1 MIDLTALEQQQIE
14 TVARSV
20 IPRDPVPTAM
30 LDRHAGLVAKR
41 FEAHVEFRRLVGRK
55 CCLPPRER
63 KPLTGLPDGNPA
75 DLELLSVR
83 QRRDQP
89 SAFARLETQISIP
102 VRRQLKEWMRAPPL
116 ADFLSER
123 FKRTSRRSADA
134 ERNDD
139 RRGHLRFFST

>member
-20 IPRDPVPTAM
+20 ILRDQVPATM
-30 LDRHAGLVAKR
+30 LDCHARLVANR
-41 FEAHVEFRRLVGRK
+41 FEAHLEFRRLIRRK
-55 CCLPPRER
+55 CRLPPRER
-63 KPLTGLPDGNPA
+63 KPLAGLPDGNPA

-89 SAFARLETQISIP
+89 SAFARLEMQISIP
-102 VRRQLKEWMRAPPL
+102 VRRQLKEWMRAPPF

-123 FKRTSRRSADA
+123 FKRTRWRGADA

>member
-1 MIDLTALEQQQIE
+1 MIGLTALEQQQIE

-20 IPRDPVPTAM
+20 ILRDQVPAAM
-30 LDRHAGLVAKR
+30 LDCHARLVANR

-55 CCLPPRER
+55 CCLPPRES
-63 KPLTGLPDGNPA
+63 KPLPGLPDGNPA
-75 DLELLSVR
+75 DLEYLSVP

-102 VRRQLKEWMRAPPL
+102 VRRQLKEWMRAPPF
-116 ADFLSER
+116 ADFLGER
-123 FKRTSRRSADA
+123 FKRTRRRGADA

-139 RRGHLRFFST
+139 RRGPLRFFST

>member
-20 IPRDPVPTAM
+20 ILRDQVPATM
-30 LDRHAGLVAKR
+30 LDCHARLDANR

-63 KPLTGLPDGNPA
+63 KPFAGLPDGNPA
-75 DLELLSVR
+75 DLELLSVP

-102 VRRQLKEWMRAPPL
+102 VRRQLKEWMRAPPF

-123 FKRTSRRSADA
+123 FKRTRWRGADA

-139 RRGHLRFFST
+139 RGGHLRFFST